1 MMTIAPREKALAAAT
16 IVVLLFG
23 ALGLSAKGRL
33 ELWRARRAEYAART
47 VELGRQRLLI
57 ANAADWES
65 RYAELKDLMPLFP
78 ADKQVD
84 TYWMGT
90 MDALASKNGLSISK
104 RQVGAEKLAGDVY
117 EFTIEC
123 REWEGSLE
131 ALVKFLYDLQ
141 AEGVM
146 LDMRQLFVRPHPNN
160 PGMLRG
166 SFTLACAYLRE
177 KNDAK
182 LP

>member
-1 MMTIAPREKALAAAT
+1 MMVAPREKALAAAT
-16 IVVLLFG
+16 VVVLLFG

-33 ELWRARRAEYAART
+33 EAWRGRRAVYAART
-47 VELGRQRLLI
+47 QELARQRLLI
-57 ANAADWES
+57 ANRADWEA
-65 RYAELKDLMPLFP
+65 RYAELRDLMPVFP

-84 TYWMGT
+84 TYWLGT
-90 MDALASKNGLSISK
+90 MDAVASKNGVSIVK

-123 REWEGSLE
+123 KEWEGSLA

-141 AEGVM
+141 AEGAM
-146 LDMRQLFVRPHPNN
+146 LDMRQLFVRPHPSN
-160 PGMLRG
+160 PGILRG

-177 KNDAK
+177 KNDVTS
-182 LP
+182 P